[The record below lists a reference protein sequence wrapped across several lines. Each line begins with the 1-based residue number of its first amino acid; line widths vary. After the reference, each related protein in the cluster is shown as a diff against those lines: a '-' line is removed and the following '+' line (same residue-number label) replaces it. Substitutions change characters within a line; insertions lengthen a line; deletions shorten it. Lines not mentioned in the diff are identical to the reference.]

1 MKIAPSSKAGKTN
14 NHFQAA
20 LLASPEAN
28 AK

>member
-1 MKIAPSSKAGKTN
+1 MKIAPSSKAGKSN
-14 NHFQAA
+14 YHFQAA